1 MNSESRLV
9 AGLFLARFASVLA
22 RSTGYTAAKKLTS
35 ALTTLM
41 GPRAI
46 RPDLPPKPIPAG
58 YTVSRAWRL
67 LLKDLG
73 FHPAAVLQRA
83 RLPGDLFS
91 RESASLDSLQYFRLL
106 IALEEEAT
114 EADETE
120 LVPLPLR
127 FAQAMSADWF
137 DAALF
142 AALCSVDLNAALLRI
157 AKYKRLVAPIN
168 LKVDITPSVTAL
180 SLEWLDEAIP
190 PPRVAVAIE
199 LVFFVQLARLATRT
213 PVKPL
218 GLVSSVPLDAV
229 SQYESYFG
237 CTIETGRIATLV
249 FSAADAQRPFLTADH
264 GMWSFFEPALSKRL
278 HELHIK
284 ASMTERVRSAL
295 LEGLPAGSVA
305 MEAIS
310 RKLGVSSRTLQR
322 RLQGEGSG
330 YQQILDNVRM
340 SLAQHY
346 LEFSSMNGA
355 EIAFLLGFEDPNS
368 FVRAFHGWTGTT
380 PKASRAA
387 RENREQNFAE

>member
-1 MNSESRLV
+1 
-9 AGLFLARFASVLA
+9 
-22 RSTGYTAAKKLTS
+22 
-35 ALTTLM
+35 M
-41 GPRAI
+41 GHRVI
-46 RPDLPPKPIPAG
+46 RPDLHPKPIPAG

-106 IALEEEAT
+106 TALEEEAT
-114 EADETE
+114 EADAAEC
-120 LVPLPLR
+120 VPLPLR

-168 LKVDITPSVTAL
+168 LKVDITPSATTL
-180 SLEWLDEAIP
+180 TLEWLDEAIP

-213 PVKPL
+213 LVKPL
-218 GLVSSVPLDAV
+218 GLVSSMPLDAV

-237 CTIETGRIATLV
+237 CTMNTGSMSTLV

-346 LEFSSMNGA
+346 LEFSSMNGS

-380 PKASRAA
+380 PQASRAA
-387 RENREQNFAE
+387 LENREQNFA

>member
-1 MNSESRLV
+1 
-9 AGLFLARFASVLA
+9 
-22 RSTGYTAAKKLTS
+22 
-35 ALTTLM
+35 M
-41 GPRAI
+41 GHRAT
-46 RPDLPPKPIPAG
+46 RPDLHPKPIPAG

-106 IALEEEAT
+106 SALEEEAT
-114 EADETE
+114 EADATE
-120 LVPLPLR
+120 FVPLPLR

-168 LKVDITPSVTAL
+168 LKVDITPLATTL
-180 SLEWLDEAIP
+180 TLEWLDEAVP

-199 LVFFVQLARLATRT
+199 LVFFVQLARLATRS
-213 PVKPL
+213 PVQPL

-229 SQYESYFG
+229 AQYESYFG
-237 CTIETGRIATLV
+237 CTMDTGRMSTLV

-380 PKASRAA
+380 PQASRAA